1 MKSQKVFL
9 IKSMIFMFALLI
21 FLSSFQV
28 LKEETISLSGVIQSI
43 DRDFKFIVVNE
54 AKFIISSNTKIVDEI
69 GNILKID
76 DLKSK
81 ASVEKRS
88 VIQMVFLLKKL
99 LLKHPKR
106 SHEL

>member
-21 FLSSFQV
+21 FLSGFQV

-81 ASVEKRS
+81 VSVDIEALRNPNGFSAKKI
-88 VIQMVFLLKKL
+88 VIKTPKK
-99 LLKHPKR
+99 KP
-106 SHEL
+106 